1 MPEDHIK
8 ELRDVAFRKI
18 GRNLVNFQ
26 QFERAL
32 KLIIVRNDL
41 RGYASEA
48 AKILRD
54 KEKDIDRKP
63 LGWLVEDFFKSV
75 YSNHSSHHGPQNE
88 LDEAWISVCLRI
100 QSNKNLIRHRRR
112 QLRELVKE
120 RNLLV
125 HRLLPDFDPESAE
138 SCEKLICLLDEQ
150 VDRMEPHYESLRG
163 IIGHMQVAQQE
174 ILKLLEAELRES
186 AREDGDAV

>member
-1 MPEDHIK
+1 
-8 ELRDVAFRKI
+8 
-18 GRNLVNFQ
+18 LVNFQ

-32 KLIIVRNDL
+32 KLIIVRSDL

-54 KEKDIDRKP
+54 KDTDIDRKP
-63 LGWLVEDFFKSV
+63 LGWLVKNFFETL
-75 YSNHSSHHGPQNE
+75 YSNHSSQDGPAHE
-88 LDEAWISVCLRI
+88 RDEAWMSISLRI
-100 QSNKNLIRHRRR
+100 KSNKASIQHRRR

-138 SCEKLICLLDEQ
+138 SCEKLICRLDEQ

-163 IIGHMQVAQQE
+163 IIGNMQAAQQE
-174 ILKLLEAELRES
+174 ILKLLEAELRQS
-186 AREDGDAV
+186 VREEGDAV

>member
-1 MPEDHIK
+1 MSEDHIK
-8 ELRDVAFRKI
+8 ELRDIAFRKI

-32 KLIIVRNDL
+32 KLIIVRSNL

-48 AKILRD
+48 AKIVRD
-54 KEKDIDRKP
+54 KDKNIERKP
-63 LGWLVEDFFKSV
+63 LGWLVKNFFETL
-75 YSNHSSHHGPQNE
+75 YSDHSSHDGPAHE
-88 LDEAWISVCLRI
+88 RDEPWMSISLRVK
-100 QSNKNLIRHRRR
+100 SNKESIRHRRR

-125 HRLLPDFDPESAE
+125 HRLLLDFDPESAE

-150 VDRMEPHYESLRG
+150 VDRMEPQYESLRS
-163 IIGHMQVAQQE
+163 IIGDMQAAQQE

-186 AREDGDAV
+186 VREEGDAV

>member
-1 MPEDHIK
+1 MSKDHIK

-32 KLIIVRNDL
+32 KLIIVRSDL
-41 RGYASEA
+41 RGYSSEA

-54 KEKDIDRKP
+54 KDKDIDRKP
-63 LGWLVEDFFKSV
+63 LGWLVKNFFETL
-75 YSNHSSHHGPQNE
+75 YSNHSSHDGPAQE
-88 LDEAWISVCLRI
+88 RDEVWMSISLRI
-100 QSNKNLIRHRRR
+100 KSNKESIRHRRH

-125 HRLLPDFDPESAE
+125 HRLFPDFDPESAE
-138 SCEKLICLLDEQ
+138 SCEKLICRLDEQ

-163 IIGHMQVAQQE
+163 IIENMQAAQQE

-186 AREDGDAV
+186 VPEEEDAV

>member
-1 MPEDHIK
+1 MSKDHIK

-32 KLIIVRNDL
+32 KLIIVRSDL

-54 KEKDIDRKP
+54 KDKDIDRKP
-63 LGWLVEDFFKSV
+63 LGWLVKNFFDTL
-75 YSNHSSHHGPQNE
+75 YSNHSSQDGPTHE
-88 LDEAWISVCLRI
+88 RDEAWMSVSLRI
-100 QSNKNLIRHRRR
+100 KSNKESIRHRRR

-125 HRLLPDFDPESAE
+125 HRLLLDFDPESAE
-138 SCEKLICLLDEQ
+138 SCEKLIRLLDEQ
-150 VDRMEPHYESLRG
+150 VDRLEPHYESLRG
-163 IIGHMQVAQQE
+163 IIGNMQDAQQE

-186 AREDGDAV
+186 VREERDAV

>member
-18 GRNLVNFQ
+18 GRNLINFQ

-32 KLIIVRNDL
+32 KLIIVRSDL

-88 LDEAWISVCLRI
+88 LDEAWMSVSLRI
-100 QSNKNLIRHRRR
+100 KSNKESIRHRRR

-125 HRLLPDFDPESAE
+125 HRLLPT
-138 SCEKLICLLDEQ
+138 LILSQ
-150 VDRMEPHYESLRG
+150 LR
-163 IIGHMQVAQQE
+163 VA
-174 ILKLLEAELRES
+174 RN
-186 AREDGDAV
+186 